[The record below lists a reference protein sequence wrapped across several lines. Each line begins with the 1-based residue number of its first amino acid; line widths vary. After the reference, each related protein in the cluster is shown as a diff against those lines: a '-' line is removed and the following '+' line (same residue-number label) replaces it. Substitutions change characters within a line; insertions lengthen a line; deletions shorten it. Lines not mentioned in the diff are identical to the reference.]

1 MAGRGRSVSVFVL
14 CCEVLAAAVG
24 GTLGL
29 DAVCGTLGL
38 DTACGTLG
46 LDAARGPFVLEDRAQ

>member
-1 MAGRGRSVSVFVL
+1 MSVFVL

-29 DAVCGTLGL
+29 DTARGTLGLDTARGTLGL
-38 DTACGTLG
+38 DTACG
-46 LDAARGPFVLEDRAQ
+46 PFVLEDRAQ